1 MVPSMVKGTTW
12 RIIIASYLTDSDSK
26 EFCYINRN
34 LYKTIPKLEFVR
46 LTFRIESV
54 HLGKYI
60 SFKIATS

>member
-1 MVPSMVKGTTW
+1 MVPSMVKDTTW

-26 EFCYINRN
+26 EFSYINRN
-34 LYKTIPKLEFVR
+34 LYKTIQKLEFVR
-46 LTFRIESV
+46 LIESV